1 MEQKLIFRGR
11 PVTSQDLNLIRSLV
25 DQYQQQGQTF
35 ISKELCRIWNWH
47 QPNGALKDMACREL
61 LRRLEQKGLLRLP
74 PKKIDI
80 DRRQKKRSL
89 NVLPHE
95 THSVTG
101 RLKEFLPIELKM
113 VRGSPDEA
121 LSNSLIHQY
130 HYLGYRQTVGP
141 CLKYMALCQRTSHRL
156 PFLGSSR
163 LEGRLPGS
171 VHRMVPFHSK
181 QQSFLHREQHPFLN
195 LTEDC
200 FMILHLTTVLILLEK
215 C

>member
-1 MEQKLIFRGR
+1 VEQNLILRGR
-11 PVTSQDLNLIRSLV
+11 PITPQGLELIRSV
-25 DQYQQQGQTF
+25 VHQNWERGRTF
-35 ISKELCRIWNWH
+35 ISKELCRVWSWH

-61 LRRLEQKGLLRLP
+61 LRRLEQKGLLSLP

-89 NVLPHE
+89 NVVPHE

-130 HYLGYRQTVGP
+130 HYLGYRQIVGP
-141 CLKYMALCQRTSHRL
+141 CLKYMAYIQNRPIACLCWGAAAWKVASRDRFIGWSASTR
-156 PFLGSSR
+156 SS
-163 LEGRLPGS
+163 
-171 VHRMVPFHSK
+171 
-181 QQSFLHREQHPFLN
+181 N
-195 LTEDC
+195 LY
-200 FMILHLTTVLILLEK
+200 LILNNTRFLILPK
-215 C
+215 IVS